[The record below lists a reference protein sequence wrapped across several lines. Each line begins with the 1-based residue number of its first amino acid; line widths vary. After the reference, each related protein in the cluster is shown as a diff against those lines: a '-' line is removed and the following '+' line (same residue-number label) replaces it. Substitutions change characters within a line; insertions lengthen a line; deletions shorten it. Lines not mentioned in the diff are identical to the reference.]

1 MQDKNLEDM
10 TPDEIEGLL
19 IDGISKGD
27 MEFAG
32 MKDGEPAVSITEQGE
47 KRVQGL
53 LGGVDVA
60 EVSHTLYNLLV
71 KHGALGFEVEANFLN
86 FTIIA
91 QLMSIVKHYVDWE
104 SLVKATKAEE
114 K

>member
-1 MQDKNLEDM
+1 MNDKSLEDM
-10 TPDEIEGLL
+10 SPDEIEGLL

-32 MKDGEPAVSITEQGE
+32 MRDREPAVSITEQGE
-47 KRVQGL
+47 THIHKL

-71 KHGALGFEVEANFLN
+71 KHGALGFDVEANFIN

-91 QLMSIVKHYVDWE
+91 QLMSIVKHYSNWE
-104 SLVKATKAEE
+104 SLVEAIKSEGQ
-114 K
+114 